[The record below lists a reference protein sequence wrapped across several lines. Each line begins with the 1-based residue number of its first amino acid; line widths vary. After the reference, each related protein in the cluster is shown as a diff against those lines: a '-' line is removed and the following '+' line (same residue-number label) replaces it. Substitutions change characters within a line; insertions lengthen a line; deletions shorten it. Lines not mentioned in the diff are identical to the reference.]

1 MAKKAILL
9 VRVSTERQSYDEQ
22 EKQLYNMAVAD
33 GYSDNDIIPIA
44 EKESGIKLSEE
55 NRKGLN
61 RMKEVIATEDVAV
74 VYAWEISRIAR
85 KKKILFNI
93 LDLLVSK
100 KIQLKIFDPNI
111 ALLKVDG
118 TIDESSEMVFTLF
131 AQMAESEMRN
141 KAARFHRAKKA
152 NAEKM
157 KCNGGRSVRYGY
169 RLNENN
175 VYEIDPEQAEI
186 VKLVF
191 KMYQDK
197 NIGAGFI
204 ARELKQRG
212 YNFSQFAIRDMLRNE
227 CYTGQC
233 VTRHGILRNYP
244 VIIDRETWDKVA
256 AKRKTN
262 NKCAVKTNR
271 YYFGGKLIF
280 CPECGTRFTV
290 QSTSHVYKCSRVMT
304 GECHAKMNVN
314 ATVIDSILWHEVKTD
329 LLMSLAFDKAEKVAD
344 YEEKISILEQKILTC
359 DKVIEKVSEKM
370 QRVAN
375 AYINGIIDE
384 DTMKAKRDEIND
396 EAKQA
401 ENNRAQFTA
410 QVENYKNMIE
420 TIKNGNGI
428 IDRLNEAD
436 DAVNNIENI
445 KEMYDIIHTF
455 IKKVELEEV
464 RITGN
469 RARKITITHVS
480 GEVANWYFFA
490 WRKTGV
496 KIYKE
501 PSVNDPVVKQEM
513 IEKGLLTPM
522 PFDDDFIKIPR

>member
-100 KIQLKIFDPNI
+100 TIQLKIYDPNI
-111 ALLKVDG
+111 SLLKDDG
-118 TIDESSEMVFTLF
+118 TIDESSEMIFTLF

-152 NAEKM
+152 NSEKG
-157 KCNGGRSVRYGY
+157 KFNGGRSVRYGY
-169 RLNENN
+169 RLDANK
-175 VYEIDPEQAEI
+175 VYQIDPEQAEV
-186 VKLVF
+186 VKTIF
-191 KMYQDK
+191 KMYCTG
-197 NIGAGFI
+197 NVGAGFI
-204 ARELKQRG
+204 SRELKQRG
-212 YNFSQFAIRDMLRNE
+212 YSFSQFAIRDILRNE
-227 CYTGQC
+227 CYTGKC
-233 VTRHGILRNYP
+233 VTRHGLVRTYP
-244 VIIDRETWDKVA
+244 VIIDRETWEKVA
-256 AKRKTN
+256 AIRKTN
-262 NKCAVKTNR
+262 NKCAVKTKR

-280 CPECGTRFTV
+280 CPHCGTRFTV

-314 ATVIDSILWHEVKTD
+314 ATVIDSILWHEVKND
-329 LLMSLAFDKAEKVAD
+329 LLMSMTFNKAEKVAE
-344 YEEKISILEQKILTC
+344 YEEKIKVLEQKVNTC
-359 DKVIEKVSEKM
+359 EKVIGKVADKM

-375 AYINGIIDE
+375 AYINGIID
-384 DTMKAKRDEIND
+384 DDAMKAQRDKINA
-396 EAKQA
+396 EAQQA
-401 ENNRAQFTA
+401 ENDKAQHMA
-410 QVENYKNMIE
+410 QIENFKSMID
-420 TIKNGNGI
+420 TLKNGKSI
-428 IDRLNEAD
+428 IDRLNENAD
-436 DAVNNIENI
+436 AINHIDNL
-445 KEMYDIIHTF
+445 KEMYNIIHTF
-455 IKKVELEEV
+455 IKKVDLEEV
-464 RITGN
+464 KITGN

-480 GEVANWYFFA
+480 GEVNNWYFFA

-496 KIYKE
+496 KIYKD
-501 PSVNDPVVKQEM
+501 PPVNDPETRQKM
-513 IEKGLLTPM
+513 IDKGILTPM

>member
-1 MAKKAILL
+1 MAKAILL

-22 EKQLYNMAVAD
+22 EKQLYRMAVAD
-33 GYSDNDIIPIA
+33 GYKDNDIIPIA
-44 EKESGIKLSEE
+44 EKESGIKLTEE
-55 NRKGLN
+55 QRKGLN

-93 LDLLVSK
+93 LDLLTAK
-100 KIQLKIFDPNI
+100 KIQLKIYDPNI
-111 ALLKVDG
+111 SLLKDDG
-118 TIDESSEMVFTLF
+118 TIDESSELVFTLF

-152 NAEKM
+152 NSEQM
-157 KCNGGRSVRYGY
+157 KFNGGRSVRYGY

-175 VYEIDPEQAEI
+175 VYEIDPEQSEI
-186 VKLVF
+186 VKMIF
-191 KMYQDK
+191 SMYLK
-197 NIGAGFI
+197 ENIGAGLI
-204 ARELKQRG
+204 SRELKQRG
-212 YNFSQFAIRDMLRNE
+212 IHFSQFAIRDMLRNE

-233 VTRHGILRNYP
+233 VTRHGLVRNYP

-262 NKCAVKTNR
+262 NKCAVKTNK
-271 YYFGGKLIF
+271 YYFGGKLLY

-314 ATVIDSILWHEVKTD
+314 ATVIDSILWNEVQMD
-329 LLMSLAFDKAEKVAD
+329 LLTSLAFDKADKVAD
-344 YEEKISILEQKILTC
+344 YEEKISILEQKIAAC
-359 DKVIEKVSEKM
+359 EKVIEKVSDKM

-384 DTMKAKRDEIND
+384 DTMVAKKNKINE

-401 ENNRAQFTA
+401 ENNRVQFTA
-410 QVENYKNMIE
+410 EVKNYHSMIE
-420 TIKNGNGI
+420 SIKNGNNI
-428 IDRLNEAD
+428 TDRLNEAD
-436 DAVNNIENI
+436 DAINKIENI

-480 GEVANWYFFA
+480 GEVRNWYYFA

-501 PSVNDPVVKQEM
+501 LSINDPYTKQALL
-513 IEKGLLTPM
+513 EKGVLIPM
-522 PFDDDFIKIPR
+522 PFDEDFRKIPR

>member
-1 MAKKAILL
+1 MAKAILL

-22 EKQLYNMAVAD
+22 EKQLYSMAVAD
-33 GYSDNDIIPIA
+33 GYKDNDIIPIA
-44 EKESGIKLSEE
+44 EKESGIKLTEE
-55 NRKGLN
+55 QRKGLN

-93 LDLLVSK
+93 LDLLTAK
-100 KIQLKIFDPNI
+100 KIQLKIYDPNI
-111 ALLKVDG
+111 SLLKDDG
-118 TIDESSEMVFTLF
+118 TIDESSEMIFTLF

-141 KAARFHRAKKA
+141 KAARFHRAKTA

-157 KCNGGRSVRYGY
+157 KYNGGRSVRYGY

-175 VYEIDPEQAEI
+175 VYEIDPEQAEV

-191 KMYQDK
+191 NMYK
-197 NIGAGFI
+197 NENIGAGFI
-204 ARELKQRG
+204 SRELKQRG
-212 YNFSQFAIRDMLRNE
+212 IHFSQFAIRDMLRNE

-244 VIIDRETWDKVA
+244 VIIDRETWDTVA

-262 NKCAVKTNR
+262 NKCAVKTKK
-271 YYFGGKLIF
+271 YYFGGKLLY

-290 QSTSHVYKCSRVMT
+290 QSTQHVYKCSRVMT

-314 ATVIDSILWHEVKTD
+314 ATAVDSILWHEVQMD
-329 LLMSLAFDKAEKVAD
+329 LITSLAFDKADKIAD
-344 YEEKISILEQKILTC
+344 YEEKISILEQKIAAC
-359 DKVIEKVSEKM
+359 EKVIEKVSEKM

-384 DTMKAKRDEIND
+384 DAMKAKRDKINE

-401 ENNRAQFTA
+401 ENNRVQFTA
-410 QVENYKNMIE
+410 QVKNYSKMIE
-420 TIKNGNGI
+420 TIKKGNNI
-428 IDRLNEAD
+428 TDRLNEAD
-436 DAVNNIENI
+436 DAVNNIDNI

-464 RITGN
+464 RIMGQ

-480 GEVANWYFFA
+480 GEVANWYYFA

-501 PSVNDPVVKQEM
+501 PSINYPPAKQAL
-513 IEKGLLTPM
+513 IEKGLLIPM
-522 PFDDDFIKIPR
+522 PFDEDFKKIPR

>member
-33 GYSDNDIIPIA
+33 GYSDDDIIPIA

-61 RMKEVIATEDVAV
+61 RMKEVIATENVAV

-93 LDLLVSK
+93 LDLLTSK

-111 ALLKVDG
+111 SLLKVDG
-118 TIDESSEMVFTLF
+118 TIDESSEMIFTLF

-152 NAEKM
+152 NSENGKFS
-157 KCNGGRSVRYGY
+157 GGRSVRYGY
-169 RLNENN
+169 RLDENN
-175 VYEIDPEQAEI
+175 VYQIDPEQADV
-186 VKLVF
+186 VKLIF
-191 KMYQDK
+191 NMYA
-197 NIGAGFI
+197 NGNVGAGFI

-233 VTRHGILRNYP
+233 VTRHGLVRNYP
-244 VIIDRETWDKVA
+244 VIIDRLTWDKVA
-256 AKRKTN
+256 EKRKTN

-290 QSTSHVYKCSRVMT
+290 QSSSHVYKCSRVMT

-314 ATVIDSILWHEVKTD
+314 ATVIDSVLWHEVKTD
-329 LLMSLAFDKAEKVAD
+329 LLMSLAFDKAEKIAD
-344 YEEKISILEQKILTC
+344 YEEKIKVLEQKIAAC
-359 DKVIEKVSEKM
+359 DKVMEKVEQRLDKVGELYELGVYTREKM
-370 QRVAN
+370 LEKTD
-375 AYINGIIDE
+375 IIKE
-384 DTMKAKRDEIND
+384 D
-396 EAKQA
+396 AKQA
-401 ENNRAQFTA
+401 ENNRAQYTA
-410 QVENYKNMIE
+410 QIKNYNDIIAS
-420 TIKNGNGI
+420 IKNGNNI

-436 DAVNNIENI
+436 DAVNNIENL

-464 RITGN
+464 RITGQ

-480 GEVANWYFFA
+480 GEVNNWYFFA

-496 KIYKE
+496 KIYKD
-501 PSVNDPVVKQEM
+501 PPVNDPVARQEM
-513 IEKGLLTPM
+513 IDKGLLTPM